1 MIRRWKINSIR
12 FGPRVVAII
21 GLLTLAAPAVLY
33 LCYSVLG
40 FLGIKLKI
48 ILSAVSISFAAGVAL
63 LGLFVLLLGV
73 EFVQDRSRDR
83 QYKRTRMR
91 KLEISEGWYECQACG
106 NQLLR
111 AEDKACDVCGQRLI

>member
-1 MIRRWKINSIR
+1 MIRRWKINSIH

-40 FLGIKLKI
+40 FLGIHLEL

-63 LGLFVLLLGV
+63 LALFVLLLGV

-106 NQLLR
+106 NRLLR